1 MARPRKHDGVVY
13 RRNDS
18 NIWWMRYRDKDGTR
32 RLESTNTADWDEAQ
46 RQLRDR
52 LAARDSNSLEVLR
65 KGKNLTFNEW
75 ADFFLVNYSTPP
87 IRARKTHQANE
98 TALKTLRPAFGIR
111 KRLDI
116 GPNEIEVHLR
126 SRLQAKRLV
135 RRRGGIAEVGT
146 LKATTVHQEF
156 RVLRRI
162 FSVAVKKKLLPSNP
176 CSAVEFPV
184 MVKGLFRPHYMTW
197 SEQAEIEKHAPAY
210 LRNVMRIITET
221 GLRIYK
227 ELACMKKEQVDIANR
242 VVFIMDSKTPTGISE
257 VPLTDIALEA
267 FQDQLKLAGPGPW
280 LFPSSRRPTE
290 HQVDLKKTWERT
302 LRRAGVPQ
310 FRLYDLRSTYATR
323 LSAGGVA
330 DEWVTQM
337 LRQTDAKV
345 FKKYSQMKL
354 QMKREA
360 LARLNRYAGD
370 SAATNRFDTD
380 DSD

>member
-52 LAARDSNSLEVLR
+52 LTARDNNSLEVLR
-65 KGKNLTFNEW
+65 KGKQLTFDEW
-75 ADFFLVNYSTPP
+75 ADFFLANYSKPP
-87 IRARKTHQANE
+87 IRAQKTHEANE
-98 TALKTLRPAFGIR
+98 NALKTLRPMFGTC
-111 KRLDI
+111 KLLDI
-116 GPNEIEVHLR
+116 GPIEIEAHLR
-126 SRLQAKRLV
+126 SRLQAKRHV
-135 RRRGGIAEVGT
+135 RRRGGLAEVGT

-162 FSVAVKKKLLPSNP
+162 FSVAVKKKLAPVNP

-197 SEQAEIEKHAPAY
+197 SEQAQIEKHAPAY
-210 LRNVMRIITET
+210 LRNVIRIITET
-221 GLRIYK
+221 GLRVYK
-227 ELACMKKEQVDIANR
+227 ELACMTKDQVDIANK
-242 VVFIMDSKTPTGISE
+242 VVFIKDSKTPTGISD

-280 LFPSSRRPTE
+280 LFPSSRKPTE
-290 HQVDLKKTWERT
+290 HQVDFKKTWERT
-302 LRRAGVPQ
+302 LRRAGVPR

-337 LRQTDAKV
+337 LRQSDAKV

-354 QMKREA
+354 QMQREA
-360 LARLNRYAGD
+360 LTRMNRYAGD
-370 SAATNRFDTD
+370 SATTKHFDTE